1 MSFVPTGDNTN
12 TNAAPAQQ
20 QQIPVAPPV
29 MGPASTADQT
39 SVVSGGKLGGK
50 GGARGKGKG
59 KGKRGGKTGG
69 KGGKQK
75 SMSRTAL
82 AELNFPVGRIH
93 RKLKEGLFR
102 KQRCGASAA
111 IYCAA
116 LLEYLTSEV
125 IELAGTAAKVQRTER
140 IKPRHLLL
148 AIRGDEELNQVV
160 NAVISGGGVVPN
172 IHKALEKKSK
182 KKSSKRAAAPS

>member
-1 MSFVPTGDNTN
+1 MSFTGEDPN
-12 TNAAPAQQ
+12 
-20 QQIPVAPPV
+20 VGV
-29 MGPASTADQT
+29 GPATGGIMGMGSGPGSAGGVDQV
-39 SVVSGGKLGGK
+39 SIVSGGKIGGAGK

-69 KGGKQK
+69 KAGKRER
-75 SMSRTAL
+75 MSRASR
-82 AELNFPVGRIH
+82 AQLNFPVGRIH
-93 RKLKEGLFR
+93 SRLKECLFR

-125 IELAGTAAKVQRTER
+125 IELAGSAAKTQKTER

-148 AIRGDEELNQVV
+148 AIRGDEELNQLVK
-160 NAVISGGGVVPN
+160 ATISRGGVLPHV
-172 IHKALEKKSK
+172 HSALEKKPK
-182 KKSSKRAAAPS
+182 KKSAKRAA